1 VTRRDPVNRAQRRLD
16 RPPRE
21 RFATRELAFDA
32 DGDTCRGTLY
42 LPGGDDEDSPVVV
55 MAPGLGAER
64 SFGYPAVAERFADAG
79 YAAFLFD
86 YREFGASDGD
96 SQVVDPAGQ
105 RADYAA
111 AIDRVQRVDAIGR
124 ELVLGGRVAVG
135 CTRPHARGGA
145 ARRRRRDRRGP
156 DARRA
161 SDRPAPR
168 REVPRALR
176 GRGRPRPARPPGRSR
191 ADRPDRWYHRGVGRD
206 HGRPGTKRKYLDLVD
221 RESTWRATR
230 RPRGPCCG
238 WRAIARS
245 NSSTRSER
253 RHCFWP
259 APPRRHRRQRGGR
272 RRGRDAVARDRRH
285 HARGPLLP
293 VRRGLRAGSWSSAFL
308 LAGTR
313 STGGRAATSDE
324 AAAPRSVLSVRRPDT
339 QV

>member
-124 ELVLGGRVAVG
+124 ELVLWGASLSAAHVLTLAAERRDVDAVIGAVPMLDGRAI
-135 CTRPHARGGA
+135 
-145 ARRRRRDRRGP
+145 ARRRG
-156 DARRA
+156 
-161 SDRPAPR
+161 
-168 REVPRALR
+168 VKYLALR

-206 HGRPGTKRKYLDLVD
+206 HGAGDEAEVPRSGRPGVD
-221 RESTWRATR
+221 VA
-230 RPRGPCCG
+230 
-238 WRAIARS
+238 
-245 NSSTRSER
+245 
-253 RHCFWP
+253 
-259 APPRRHRRQRGGR
+259 Q
-272 RRGRDAVARDRRH
+272 RDARAVPAAGGELSPGRTARRI
-285 HARGPLLP
+285 
-293 VRRGLRAGSWSSAFL
+293 RAPTLL
-308 LAGTR
+308 LAGTHDAIVD
-313 STGGRAATSDE
+313 SE
-324 AAAPRSVLSVRRPDT
+324 AVVDAGETLSRGTVVTMPADHFSPFGEDFEPAVGHQLSFLRDALD
-339 QV
+339 